1 MYPWN
6 KPLYQK
12 LSILNKEGKLP
23 NSLIIQSSEDYFI
36 SEVYVEICT
45 EILRNKMVTHEDSN
59 FTSRKKL
66 IKENK
71 HPDCK
76 IIFDDTEI
84 IRIEEI
90 RDILEWSRLSSI
102 KGDNKIIVIE
112 NCSNLNEYSS
122 NALLKLIEEPPLNLF
137 IILITPYF
145 EKVKSTIL
153 SRCIKFW
160 IKKPTIEELKELF
173 HEFKPQSY
181 LELCSYL
188 TNFSPKKISHFLKI
202 ERQQNLNKI
211 IEDFIFYIKFSKQ
224 GLMKCINSFQLESDI
239 IVDIMNLFLLDL
251 LKSKLNSNRII
262 FKEFLTDIVS
272 ISNYISIETIYSQIN
287 GLRLIKKDLQ
297 LHSNL
302 NFKLIFSNWLIQFS
316 ED

>member
-1 MYPWN
+1 MYHWN
-6 KPLYQK
+6 KSLYQK

-36 SEVYVEICT
+36 SEIYIEICA
-45 EILRNKMVTHEDSN
+45 EILSNSVLTNENSN
-59 FTSRKKL
+59 FESRKQL

-76 IIFDDTEI
+76 IIFDNTEI

-90 RDILEWSRLSSI
+90 RYILEWSRLSSI

-153 SRCIKFW
+153 SRCVKFW
-160 IKKPTIEELKELF
+160 IKKPTMGELKELF
-173 HEFKPQSY
+173 KEFKPQSY
-181 LELCSYL
+181 LELCCYL
-188 TNFSPKKISHFLKI
+188 TNFSPKKIGYFLKI
-202 ERQQNLNKI
+202 
-211 IEDFIFYIKFSKQ
+211 
-224 GLMKCINSFQLESDI
+224 
-239 IVDIMNLFLLDL
+239 V
-251 LKSKLNSNRII
+251 
-262 FKEFLTDIVS
+262 V
-272 ISNYISIETIYSQIN
+272 
-287 GLRLIKKDLQ
+287 
-297 LHSNL
+297 
-302 NFKLIFSNWLIQFS
+302 
-316 ED
+316 